1 MPLFARQLIYV
12 RKQKVDKEQPP
23 TIIFNE
29 DMTPTEFL
37 IAYRK
42 KNKHKHTKITK

>member
-29 DMTPTEFL
+29 DMTPTEYL

-42 KNKHKHTKITK
+42 KKTAIERALIL

>member
-12 RKQKVDKEQPP
+12 RKNKVDKEQPP
-23 TIIFNE
+23 IIIFNE
-29 DMTPTEFL
+29 DMTPAEFL

-42 KNKHKHTKITK
+42 KTNTNIQR